1 MFTATIIKTTRDA
14 ISCDVKAGNKW
25 QEAGNAVR
33 AEFVG
38 REAFET
44 VRAAFI
50 DQVIVPAL
58 GDEAVRIIAAEVPRK
73 GTTAHKAAT
82 ESQRTAW
89 AELNDAK
96 KTVRGKASVYF
107 GRILKY
113 AFPKDA
119 AEGEGDD
126 KPAATIQAKALK
138 AATALLAMLQ
148 KDEAPSYK
156 HRAACDAAQAL
167 IAALTIEA
175 LPDAVNAEQGSGKR
189 RA

>member
-1 MFTATIIKTTRDA
+1 MFNAIIVKATRDA
-14 ISCDVKAGNKW
+14 ITCDVKAGNKW

-58 GDEAVRIIAAEVPRK
+58 GDEAVRIIAADVPRK
-73 GTTAHKAAT
+73 GTAAYKGT
-82 ESQRTAW
+82 PAMHAAW
-89 AELNDAK
+89 EAANNAK

-113 AFPKDA
+113 AFPKDSA
-119 AEGEGDD
+119 DGEGED

-175 LPDAVNAEQGSGKR
+175 LPDAVSAEKGSGQR